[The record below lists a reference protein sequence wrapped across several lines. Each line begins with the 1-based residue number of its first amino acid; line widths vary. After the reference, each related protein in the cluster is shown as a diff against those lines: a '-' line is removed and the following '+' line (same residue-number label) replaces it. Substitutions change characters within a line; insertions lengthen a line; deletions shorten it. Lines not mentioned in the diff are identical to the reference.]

1 MHCRLNWPEKG
12 VVTKPLHQ
20 KLEADKH
27 HCTAIFSPNLVTYAH
42 PDSKYL
48 AVSNMLWYLVPDTCV
63 QSYYIHYNVY
73 MVNTCIMYR
82 VSQNY
87 PNMQFFA
94 IFDTALKPLMLWF
107 PKFSEL
113 LIRSQS

>member
-1 MHCRLNWPEKG
+1 ME
-12 VVTKPLHQ
+12 
-20 KLEADKH
+20 
-27 HCTAIFSPNLVTYAH
+27 
-42 PDSKYL
+42 
-48 AVSNMLWYLVPDTCV
+48 SN
-63 QSYYIHYNVY
+63 
-73 MVNTCIMYR
+73 YR

-94 IFDTALKPLMLWF
+94 IFATALKPLMLRF

>member
-1 MHCRLNWPEKG
+1 
-12 VVTKPLHQ
+12 
-20 KLEADKH
+20 
-27 HCTAIFSPNLVTYAH
+27 
-42 PDSKYL
+42 
-48 AVSNMLWYLVPDTCV
+48 
-63 QSYYIHYNVY
+63 
-73 MVNTCIMYR
+73 MYR

-94 IFDTALKPLMLWF
+94 IFATALKPLMLWF